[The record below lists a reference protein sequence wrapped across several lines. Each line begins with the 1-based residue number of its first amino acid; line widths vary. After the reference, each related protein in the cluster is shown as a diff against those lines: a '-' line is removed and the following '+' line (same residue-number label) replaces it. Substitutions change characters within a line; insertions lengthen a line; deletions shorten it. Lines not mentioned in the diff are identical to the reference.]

1 MVNVCKGKI
10 QIMKIAFGIIVF
22 NGNYVLKEALE
33 SIYPYANQ
41 ILIAEGPVQFW
52 QDEGYTTSTD
62 GPNEV
67 LDNFPDPENKIK
79 IVHSQYSEKDEQC
92 NAYMEFLEGDNDYI
106 WNLDCDE
113 VFKPQDIEV
122 VMELLE
128 RERYTSVGFK
138 SLSFYGGFD
147 RYLTGFEEL
156 AEFIRIRKIYP
167 GSYWSTH
174 RPPTVAHLINNPW
187 PEKHLDFNYLADSL
201 GIRMYHY
208 SYVFPDQV
216 YQKINYYKQKISK
229 DNCIDSYFEK
239 IYVPWMLT
247 EDIMTIEQ
255 EYSGVHE
262 FKPAYRGECYTNKF
276 NDTHPFVIKR
286 NMVSFQEKINLQLE
300 KYICPNI

>member
-1 MVNVCKGKI
+1 
-10 QIMKIAFGIIVF
+10 MKIAFGIIVF

-52 QDEGYTTSTD
+52 QEEGYTTSTD
-62 GPNEV
+62 GTNEV

-92 NAYMEFLEGDNDYI
+92 NAYMQFLEEDNDYI

-113 VFKPQDIEV
+113 VFKPQDIETI
-122 VMELLE
+122 MGLLE

-138 SLSFYGGFD
+138 SISFYGGFD
-147 RYLTGFEEL
+147 RYLTGFEEG

-174 RPPTVAHLINNPW
+174 RPPTVTHRINDPW
-187 PEKHLDFNYLADSL
+187 PEKHLNFNHLAANY
-201 GIRMYHY
+201 GVRMYHY

-229 DNCIDSYFEK
+229 SNCIDNYFEEV
-239 IYVPWMLT
+239 YVPWMLA
-247 EDIMTIEQ
+247 DDKMMVEQ
-255 EYSGVHE
+255 KYQGAHE
-262 FKPAYRGECYTNKF
+262 FKPAYRGKCYTDAFRGTHPAIIEDRLDQLREKF
-276 NDTHPFVIKR
+276 N
-286 NMVSFQEKINLQLE
+286 LQWE
-300 KYICPNI
+300 KYLIQREGNIDV